1 MELDG
6 VYKFIRRKWQICVSL
21 YVHAGSTAGV
31 RFSTCVCVCVQV
43 MEVQVAEL
51 AERMQLH
58 SNALEPGKAVCILAA
73 QYRRCS
79 MNIRLMDVLDL
90 QLSL

>member
-1 MELDG
+1 
-6 VYKFIRRKWQICVSL
+6 
-21 YVHAGSTAGV
+21 
-31 RFSTCVCVCVQV
+31 

-58 SNALEPGKAVCILAA
+58 SNSLEPGKAVCVLAA
-73 QYRRCS
+73 KYRRCS
-79 MNIRLMDVLDL
+79 MDIRLMDVLDL

>member
-1 MELDG
+1 M
-6 VYKFIRRKWQICVSL
+6 
-21 YVHAGSTAGV
+21 
-31 RFSTCVCVCVQV
+31 CVQV

-90 QLSL
+90 QLCL

>member
-1 MELDG
+1 
-6 VYKFIRRKWQICVSL
+6 
-21 YVHAGSTAGV
+21 
-31 RFSTCVCVCVQV
+31 

-58 SNALEPGKAVCILAA
+58 SNALEPGKAVCVMAA
-73 QYRRCS
+73 RFLRCS
-79 MNIRLMDVLDL
+79 MTIQLMDVLDL

>member
-1 MELDG
+1 
-6 VYKFIRRKWQICVSL
+6 
-21 YVHAGSTAGV
+21 
-31 RFSTCVCVCVQV
+31 

-58 SNALEPGKAVCILAA
+58 SNALEPGKAVCILLAH
-73 QYRRCS
+73 YRRCS
-79 MNIRLMDVLDL
+79 MTIQLMDVLDL